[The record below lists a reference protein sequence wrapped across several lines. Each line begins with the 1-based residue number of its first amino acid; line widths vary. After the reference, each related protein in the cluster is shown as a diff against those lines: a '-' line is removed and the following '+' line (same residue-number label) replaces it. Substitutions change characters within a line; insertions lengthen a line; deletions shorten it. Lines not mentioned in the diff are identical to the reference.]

1 MIQSIQDYENWRDR
15 QYDLPEPDSTT
26 PDEHA
31 TYAYS
36 HDYPDDTKLEYVRDG
51 EHAEL
56 RLSFTSEDP
65 DTGVEEMLLDSDNG
79 ESLPELA
86 SDLRADISSYLDAQD
101 TSSFFEQQGIPQAP
115 GDRAAQ
121 WDDFTRTALYA
132 FEAILKDVERGM
144 DTQLTWKPIESDKRD
159 WLYSAR
165 DKQDAERSCIGH
177 LRGDFG
183 RDDNEFWTSWFDHQI
198 GLKTVSFRDE
208 L

>member
-65 DTGVEEMLLDSDNG
+65 DTGVEEMLLGSDNG

-86 SDLRADISSYLDAQD
+86 SDLRADISSYL
-101 TSSFFEQQGIPQAP
+101 TRRTPRLSSSSRGFHKRLVTGRLNGMISPAP
-115 GDRAAQ
+115 HSMPSRL
-121 WDDFTRTALYA
+121 F
-132 FEAILKDVERGM
+132 
-144 DTQLTWKPIESDKRD
+144 
-159 WLYSAR
+159 
-165 DKQDAERSCIGH
+165 
-177 LRGDFG
+177 
-183 RDDNEFWTSWFDHQI
+183 
-198 GLKTVSFRDE
+198 
-208 L
+208 

>member
-65 DTGVEEMLLDSDNG
+65 DTGVEEMLLGSDNL
-79 ESLPELA
+79 ESLQELA
-86 SDLRADISSYLDAQD
+86 SDLRADI
-101 TSSFFEQQGIPQAP
+101 
-115 GDRAAQ
+115 
-121 WDDFTRTALYA
+121 
-132 FEAILKDVERGM
+132 
-144 DTQLTWKPIESDKRD
+144 
-159 WLYSAR
+159 
-165 DKQDAERSCIGH
+165 
-177 LRGDFG
+177 
-183 RDDNEFWTSWFDHQI
+183 
-198 GLKTVSFRDE
+198 
-208 L
+208 

>member
-56 RLSFTSEDP
+56 RLSFTWEDP
-65 DTGVEEMLLDSDNG
+65 DTGVEEMLLGSDNG

-101 TSSFFEQQGIPQAP
+101 TSSFF
-115 GDRAAQ
+115 
-121 WDDFTRTALYA
+121 
-132 FEAILKDVERGM
+132 
-144 DTQLTWKPIESDKRD
+144 
-159 WLYSAR
+159 
-165 DKQDAERSCIGH
+165 
-177 LRGDFG
+177 
-183 RDDNEFWTSWFDHQI
+183 
-198 GLKTVSFRDE
+198 
-208 L
+208 

>member
-65 DTGVEEMLLDSDNG
+65 DTSVEEMLLGSDNV

-101 TSSFFEQQGIPQAP
+101 TSSFSSSSRGFHKRLVTGRLNGMISPAP
-115 GDRAAQ
+115 HSMPSRL
-121 WDDFTRTALYA
+121 F
-132 FEAILKDVERGM
+132 
-144 DTQLTWKPIESDKRD
+144 
-159 WLYSAR
+159 
-165 DKQDAERSCIGH
+165 
-177 LRGDFG
+177 
-183 RDDNEFWTSWFDHQI
+183 
-198 GLKTVSFRDE
+198 
-208 L
+208 